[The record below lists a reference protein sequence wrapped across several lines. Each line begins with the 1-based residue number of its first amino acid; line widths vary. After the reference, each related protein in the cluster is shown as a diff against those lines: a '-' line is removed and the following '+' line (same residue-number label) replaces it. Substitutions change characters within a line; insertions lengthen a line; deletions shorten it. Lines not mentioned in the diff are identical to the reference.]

1 MIHIHQPAKWMRLVV
16 GTVLTALVLWT
27 CNIPAF
33 AAGGLEMSTDYPG
46 IVVKAGDSVNF
57 SISFSNDTGAPLFAD
72 LSVESIPDGWSG
84 YFKGGG
90 NQISRIAVKP
100 GSASTTATFSLTIPA
115 DAAEGDYSVVL
126 KAVSDAGQSDTLELQ
141 LNVGQVETSEGKFTA
156 QYPELQGAASATFN
170 FSTTL
175 ANNGLEEQSYSL
187 TAQPPEGWQVGFK
200 PSGASSQVASLSVDA
215 GGSTSITVTV
225 TPPASVKAGT
235 YKIPCAAVS
244 ARETLAT
251 ELTVII
257 TGSYSLDVSTPS
269 GRLSAEAYAERET
282 PITLSITN
290 TGSSDLQ
297 NVNLTSA
304 APTNWNV
311 RFDTSTI
318 DVLEVGATKE
328 VTAYITPSSDAMT
341 GDYITVITA
350 STSETSDKAE
360 FRVSVKTRTA
370 WGVVGVVLIL
380 AMGAGLAAIFRKYG
394 RR

>member
-1 MIHIHQPAKWMRLVV
+1 MSHIHKQAKSIRLVV
-16 GTVLTALVLWT
+16 GTVLTALLLCVSS
-27 CNIPAF
+27 IPAF
-33 AAGGLEMSTDYPG
+33 GAGGLEMSTDYPG
-46 IVVKAGDSVNF
+46 IIVKGGDSVSF
-57 SISFSNDTGAPLFAD
+57 SISFDNDSGATYFAD
-72 LSVESIPDGWSG
+72 LSVESIPEGWNG

-100 GSASTTATFSLTIPA
+100 GKSAATATFSLSIPS
-115 DAAEGDYSVVL
+115 DAAEGSYPVVL
-126 KAVSDAGQSDTLELQ
+126 KALSNTGLSDTLELQ
-141 LNVGQVETSEGKFTA
+141 LNVSEMESGEGKFTA
-156 QYPELQGAASATFN
+156 QYPELQGASSASFN

-215 GGSTSITVTV
+215 GSSTAITVTV

-244 ARETLAT
+244 ARENLST

-257 TGSYSLDVSTPS
+257 TGSYSLDLSTPS
-269 GRLSAEAYAERET
+269 GRLSAEAYAEKET

-290 TGSSDLQ
+290 TGSTDLQ

-318 DVLEVGATKE
+318 DMLEVGATKE
-328 VTAYITPSSDAMT
+328 VTAYITPSSDAMA

-350 STSETSDKAE
+350 SSPEASDKAE

-380 AMGAGLAAIFRKYG
+380 AMAAGLAAIFRKYG